1 MFRQERL
8 GDNEEALRSA
18 MDGQQSSMW
27 TALPGLIK
35 AVNLTAQ
42 TVSVQPSIQ
51 GVFTAADGTD
61 TPITMP
67 LLVDVPICWPRGGG
81 YALTFPLKVD
91 DEVLVV
97 FASRCIDS
105 WWQSGGTANA
115 PAEARMHDLADGFA
129 IPGPTSQPK
138 KLSGVN
144 ANNVQLRDE
153 AGTTF
158 YEVTANGRARVDA
171 VAEIRLRSTAGVVNV
186 STPTTNVTG
195 DLNVGGDLHVTG
207 SVVLDGECTL
217 GGIIFS
223 THIHGSSPGPS
234 NP

>member
-1 MFRQERL
+1 MNRDERL
-8 GDNEEALRSA
+8 DDEAETLRVA
-18 MDGQQSSMW
+18 MDGQQSLMQ
-27 TALPGLIK
+27 TAMPGIVA

-42 TVSVQPSIQ
+42 TLSVQPATLGRLSN
-51 GVFTAADGTD
+51 ADGT
-61 TPITMP
+61 TSTIKLP

-81 YALTFPLKVD
+81 FALTFPIKVG

-105 WWQSGGTANA
+105 WWQSGGDNNTQS
-115 PAEARMHDLADGFA
+115 EFRMHDLSDGFA

-138 KLSGVN
+138 KLSAVN
-144 ANNVQLRDE
+144 ATNVQLRNE
-153 AGTTF
+153 VGTTF
-158 YEVTANGRARVDA
+158 YEVTNNGRARVDA

-207 SVVLDGECTL
+207 SVVIDGECTI